1 MSERGARNEEK
12 ERVAARLAEIRARQG
27 DTLRLDDV
35 AGVVVS
41 LMTSMEGEL
50 SAVDI
55 KLQRELKEL
64 VEYLKQAKFDLA
76 ALRSGGLDGQSIPAA
91 TDELD
96 MVVDMTQ
103 DAASQILDCAER
115 ITDLAAG
122 MPEDTA
128 RKLVDISTRI
138 FEASNFQD
146 VTGQRIT
153 KVVKVLRHIEERL
166 GAMALAAGETIDHA
180 RSATGIETKDE
191 ASDSDLLHGPSM
203 PGKGNTQEEIDAMLA
218 DMG

>member
-1 MSERGARNEEK
+1 MAEPAEKKDESK
-12 ERVAARLAEIRARQG
+12 ERVALRLAEIRAVHG

-64 VEYLKQAKFDLA
+64 VEYLNQAKSDLA
-76 ALRSGGLDGQSIPAA
+76 ALRSGGINGQSIPAA

-96 MVVDMTQ
+96 MVVAMTQ
-103 DAASQILDCAER
+103 DAASQILDCAEK
-115 ITDLAAG
+115 ITDVAAG
-122 MPEDTA
+122 MSEEA
-128 RKLVDISTRI
+128 AQKLIDISTRI

-146 VTGQRIT
+146 LTGQRIT

-180 RSATGIETKDE
+180 RSATGIENDVATDE
-191 ASDSDLLHGPSM
+191 DLLHGPSL
-203 PGKGNTQEEIDAMLA
+203 PGKGNSQEEIDALLA

>member
-1 MSERGARNEEK
+1 MTETKDKSAEK
-12 ERVAARLAEIRARQG
+12 ERIAARLAEIRAQKG
-27 DTLRLDDV
+27 DSLRLDDV
-35 AGVVVS
+35 AAVVVS
-41 LMTSMEGEL
+41 LMTTMEGEL

-64 VEYLKQAKFDLA
+64 VDYLNQARSDLA
-76 ALRSGGLDGQSIPAA
+76 ALRSGGFDGQSIPAA

-96 MVVDMTQ
+96 MVVAMTN

-122 MPEDTA
+122 MPEDMA
-128 RKLVDISTRI
+128 QKLVDISTRI

-146 VTGQRIT
+146 LTGQRIT

-166 GAMALAAGETIDHA
+166 GAMALAAGETIEHA
-180 RSATGIETKDE
+180 RAATGIETKVKTDE
-191 ASDSDLLHGPSM
+191 DLLHGPSM
-203 PGKGNTQEEIDAMLA
+203 PGKGNTQEEIDALLA

>member
-1 MSERGARNEEK
+1 MPEPKTAPADQIKGVE
-12 ERVAARLAEIRARQG
+12 ARLADIRARQG
-27 DTLRLDDV
+27 DTVRLDDV

-55 KLQRELKEL
+55 KLQRELGEL
-64 VEYLKQAKFDLA
+64 VSYLKQAKSELA
-76 ALRSGGLDGQSIPAA
+76 TLRSGGFDGQSIPAA

-96 MVVDMTQ
+96 MVVSMTQ

-115 ITDLAAG
+115 ITDMAAG
-122 MPEDTA
+122 MTEEQA
-128 RKLVDISTRI
+128 QKLIDISTRI

-146 VTGQRIT
+146 LTGQRIT

-166 GAMALAAGETIDHA
+166 GAMALAAGETIEHA
-180 RSATGIETKDE
+180 RSATGLEAKP
-191 ASDSDLLHGPSM
+191 ASDADLLHGPSL
-203 PGKGNTQEEIDAMLA
+203 PGKGNTQDEIDALLA

>member
-1 MSERGARNEEK
+1 MSDDKAAAEAQAKGIE
-12 ERVAARLAEIRARQG
+12 ARLAEIRARQG
-27 DTLRLDDV
+27 DTFRLDDI

-55 KLQRELKEL
+55 KLQRELRDL
-64 VEYLKQAKFDLA
+64 VSYLKQAKADLA
-76 ALRSGGLDGQSIPAA
+76 SLRSGGFEGQSIPAA

-96 MVVDMTQ
+96 MVVTMTQ

-115 ITDLAAG
+115 ITDMASG
-122 MPEDTA
+122 MTEEQA
-128 RKLVDISTRI
+128 QKLIDISTRI

-146 VTGQRIT
+146 LTGQRIT

-180 RSATGIETKDE
+180 KTATGVEVAEPGD
-191 ASDSDLLHGPSM
+191 ADLLHGPSM
-203 PGKGNTQEEIDAMLA
+203 PGKGNTQDEIDALLA

>member
-1 MSERGARNEEK
+1 MSDDKAAAEAQAKGIE
-12 ERVAARLAEIRARQG
+12 ARLAEIRARQG
-27 DTLRLDDV
+27 DTFRLDDV

-55 KLQRELKEL
+55 KLQRELRDL
-64 VEYLKQAKFDLA
+64 VSYLKQAKADLA
-76 ALRSGGLDGQSIPAA
+76 SLRSGGFEGQSIPAA

-96 MVVDMTQ
+96 MVVTMTQ

-115 ITDLAAG
+115 ITDMAAG
-122 MPEDTA
+122 MTEEQA
-128 RKLVDISTRI
+128 QKLIDISTRI

-146 VTGQRIT
+146 LTGQRIT

-180 RSATGIETKDE
+180 KTATGVEVAE
-191 ASDSDLLHGPSM
+191 PSDSDLLHGPSM
-203 PGKGNTQEEIDAMLA
+203 PGKGNTQDEIDALLA